1 MAAENVWRLIM
12 NIAHF
17 AKHLIIVGA
26 VDWAEIVV
34 SMVTARVMVI
44 VIMILGG
51 GGDIIFFSI
60 TLLAIVKVGRC

>member
-17 AKHLIIVGA
+17 AKHLVIVGA
-26 VDWAEIVV
+26 VDWAEVVV
-34 SMVTARVMVI
+34 SMVATGVMVI

-51 GGDIIFFSI
+51 DVIVIFFSI
-60 TLLAIVKVGRC
+60 TLLTFIKVGRC